1 MQTPEVVVFDLGK
14 VLLDFDYDIAIR
26 RFAER
31 SDVGIDKVRELINS
45 SVQYDYESGKI
56 TTDEFFSYVRNG
68 AGFQGGRSE
77 FVDFFST
84 VIIKDKKSVMKDL
97 PDNVKGQY
105 EITVNGKIIQIPNVY
120 IKEFNS
126 GYQTWKQNKFIG
138 GGIKSFRK
146 NCAHSGKSLNILN
159 CSTHPHNYYLEIL
172 SELGIIGFVLLIFIF
187 SKVFYDILIKR
198 YMSEYR
204 FKKNDIII
212 PFMFLLFLEIFP
224 IRTTGSFFT
233 TANATYIFLLMAITI
248 ALFQSNDKKI

>member
-1 MQTPEVVVFDLGK
+1 MRKYLLGLLLSAVVIFGISFSLNKDIKDHLGHFYKK
-14 VLLDFDYDIAIR
+14 V
-26 RFAER
+26 AE
-31 SDVGIDKVRELINS
+31 
-45 SVQYDYESGKI
+45 SV
-56 TTDEFFSYVRNG
+56 N
-68 AGFQGGRSE
+68 
-77 FVDFFST
+77 FFST
-84 VIIKDKKSVMKDL
+84 VIIKDKKSIIIDL

-105 EITVNGKIIQIPNVY
+105 EITVNGKLIQIPNNY

-172 SELGIIGFVLLIFIF
+172 SELGIIGFILLIFIF
-187 SKVFYDILIKR
+187 SKIFYDILIKR
-198 YMSEYR
+198 YISDYR
-204 FKKNDIII
+204 FKENDIMI
-212 PFMFLLFLEIFP
+212 PFMFLFFLEIFP

-233 TANATYIFLLMAITI
+233 TGNATYIFLIMAITI